1 MLAAKLKNVQDIL
14 DANEVAKKVKSATV
28 KLTFQHLGTTKNI
41 RLGVFSDAF
50 LANLPDGGS
59 QGGNIICIL
68 GENGKASPLCWQSK
82 KLDELLEAL

>member
-28 KLTFQHLGTTKNI
+28 KLTFQHLGTTKNWVYLVMLSWLTCLMVAAKEEI
-41 RLGVFSDAF
+41 SSVF
-50 LANLPDGGS
+50 LEKMVKHPHYVGS
-59 QGGNIICIL
+59 L
-68 GENGKASPLCWQSK
+68 R